1 MNRRLACLLLLLCVV
16 PFAPAADRIPAP
28 QVGAAGVF
36 LMDYHSGDTLW
47 SRNADTPRCMASTT
61 KMMTALLA
69 AESSRLDDEVIVTPT
84 ASSTPESSLSLPP
97 FERVSLRDLCYGVML
112 RSANDASVAV
122 AHHLAGTEQEFVD
135 RMNQRAVELGCKNT
149 HYKNPSGL
157 HAEGHVSSPRD
168 LAIIG
173 RAVLANNFLRSVVGK
188 QQYTIERSIRKQ
200 NRLVNSRIRWFLKTY
215 PGADGI
221 KSGHTRQ
228 AGRCLVASASRGGR
242 QLIAVVLKSP
252 DVRTDIRNLL
262 DWGFANT
269 QTVQVV
275 REGQSLGTVKVKG
288 GARGEVAVQAGGS
301 AWVASLKGSKPSL
314 VDVRPARVKAPV
326 SAGEKVGDIVVSTP
340 GRPDI
345 SLALVASSAVEI
357 SWFRKFG
364 RFVLWTAL
372 AVLVV
377 LIVGTIAETSVR
389 RRRLL
394 EKRSRRLDTRRARTG
409 ERYDRG
415 RGRQREP

>member
-1 MNRRLACLLLLLCVV
+1 MISRIACLFLLCAVT
-16 PFAPAADRIPAP
+16 FARAADKVPAP
-28 QVGAAGVF
+28 PALAPGVF

-69 AESSRLDDEVIVTPT
+69 AESGRLDDEVIVTPT
-84 ASSTPESSLSLPP
+84 ASSTPESSLSLAP
-97 FERVSLRDLCYGVML
+97 FERVSLRDLCYGVLL

-122 AHHLAGTEQEFVD
+122 AHHLGGTEQEFVD
-135 RMNQRAVELGCKNT
+135 RMNQRAAELGCKNT
-149 HYKNPSGL
+149 HYKNPNGL

-173 RAVLANNFLRSVVGK
+173 RAVLANDFLRSVVGK

-215 PGADGI
+215 PGANGI
-221 KSGHTRQ
+221 KSGYTRQ

-242 QLIAVVLKSP
+242 QLIAVVLNSP
-252 DVRTDIRNLL
+252 NVRTDIRNLL

-275 REGQSLGTVKVKG
+275 RHGQSMGTVKVRG
-288 GARGEVAVQAGGS
+288 GARREVAVQAGGS
-301 AWVASLKGSKPSL
+301 AWVASLKGSKPSR
-314 VDVRPARVKAPV
+314 VEVKPARVKAPV
-326 SAGEKVGDIVVSTP
+326 KTGEKVGDIVVSTP
-340 GRPDI
+340 GRADI
-345 SLALVASSAVEI
+345 NLALVASSPVEI
-357 SWFRKFG
+357 SWFRKAG
-364 RFVLWTAL
+364 RFILWTAL

-394 EKRSRRLDTRRARTG
+394 EKRSRRMDTRQPRAR
-409 ERYDRG
+409 ERHDRG